1 MDGRVDSREL
11 KIAVGEWCVSAVA
24 AFRAGKF
31 GADVR
36 RAAFRRRHPRTALPR
51 RIVTH
56 MLRVAT
62 FELSDPIAAI
72 VLMESDD
79 FAVWPCGCC

>member
-31 GADVR
+31 GADV
-36 RAAFRRRHPRTALPR
+36 RTALPR